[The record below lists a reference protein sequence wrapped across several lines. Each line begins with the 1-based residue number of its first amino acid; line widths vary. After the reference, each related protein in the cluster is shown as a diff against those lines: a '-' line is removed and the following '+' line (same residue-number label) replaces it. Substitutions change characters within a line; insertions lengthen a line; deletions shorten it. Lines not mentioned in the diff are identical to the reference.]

1 MSKDISDILKEI
13 NKNHKEI
20 YQVDTKL
27 NKEVS
32 HLSKELISL
41 KKEVAT
47 VLSKLD
53 IILEML
59 MTITLFIE
67 ESVEI
72 GELDDH
78 EEDYES
84 NEGWIPD
91 NEEWR
96 ESLED
101 EDLNDG

>member
-1 MSKDISDILKEI
+1 MSKDINDVLKEI

-32 HLSKELISL
+32 SLNKEISSI
-41 KKEVAT
+41 KKEMST
-47 VLSKLD
+47 VLNKLD

-59 MTITLFIE
+59 VTITLFIE
-67 ESVEI
+67 ESAGI
-72 GELDDH
+72 DDTEE

-84 NEGWIPD
+84 NEGWIPE

-101 EDLNDG
+101 DDFDDQ